1 MKILEI
7 KTLSGLTNEECAEL
21 IKKRTETD
29 TNGVYMYIPK
39 NEKEDEFI
47 MIKTDPE
54 EFVPDTTDDDSMYS
68 YMHGVWKDIIEN
80 RDNYEIDDDD
90 FDIIVDKLEEE
101 LAGMTCDISKY
112 DDFDSEVDESEDIDK
127 LIIRTIPGDNFVI
140 PMDTINWDHNI
151 EIMGDIENNM
161 IAFHESIREMM
172 AGRIQPDE
180 VINTADT
187 ILGNL
192 NINIPYIFP
201 QVEATSKREIA
212 LLKMFD
218 AYAAYATLY
227 SNTAYQKSIKDA
239 NNAIQELIYT
249 IQNANINDADDVS
262 DVIEAAE
269 DIKNEG

>member
-7 KTLSGLTNEECAEL
+7 KTLSGLTSEECAEL

-54 EFVPDTTDDDSMYS
+54 EFVPDTNDDDSMYS

-80 RDNYEIDDDD
+80 RDNYEINDED

-112 DDFDSEVDESEDIDK
+112 DDFDSEVDEAADVDN
-127 LIIRTIPGDNFVI
+127 LIIRTMPGDNFAI
-140 PMDTINWDHNI
+140 PKDTINWDHNI
-151 EIMGDIENNM
+151 EIMDEIENNM
-161 IAFHESIREMM
+161 IAFHESIRNMM
-172 AGRIQPDE
+172 AGRVQPDE
-180 VINTADT
+180 VIDTADV
-187 ILGNL
+187 ILGNI
-192 NINIPYIFP
+192 NINVSYIFP
-201 QVEATSKREIA
+201 QVEAVSKRELAI
-212 LLKMFD
+212 LKMFD
-218 AYAAYATLY
+218 AFAAYSSLY
-227 SNTAYQKSIKDA
+227 TNAVSHKSIKDA
-239 NNAIQELIYT
+239 NNVIQELLYN
-249 IQNANINDADDVS
+249 IQAANNDIDDVS

-269 DIKNEG
+269 DIKNNEG

>member
-80 RDNYEIDDDD
+80 RDNYEIDDED

-112 DDFDSEVDESEDIDK
+112 DDFDSEVDEAVDADQ
-127 LIIRTIPGDNFVI
+127 LIIRTMPGDNFAI
-140 PMDTINWDHNI
+140 PKDTINWDHNI
-151 EIMGDIENNM
+151 EIMGEIENNM
-161 IAFHESIREMM
+161 IAFHESIRNMM
-172 AGRIQPDE
+172 AGRVQPDE
-180 VINTADT
+180 VIDTADT

-192 NINIPYIFP
+192 NINVSYIFP
-201 QVEATSKREIA
+201 QVEAVSKRELAI
-212 LLKMFD
+212 LKMFD
-218 AYAAYATLY
+218 AYAAYSSLY
-227 SNTAYQKSIKDA
+227 TNTAYQKSIKDA
-239 NNAIQELIYT
+239 NNAIQELLYN
-249 IQNANINDADDVS
+249 IQAANNDVDDVS

-269 DIKNEG
+269 DIKNNEG